1 MAYTTIDDPTK
12 FFSTNLWV
20 GDDTSPRTLTGFGHQ
35 PDFVWA
41 RYRDS
46 GSLNHVLTDS
56 VRGGDKMVF
65 SNSNAAED
73 TKSHGE
79 ITSFNSDGIT
89 VADGT
94 NATYPRLYFN
104 DDDPFGGGTAGNYV
118 GWSWKG
124 GGTAVSN
131 GDGSITSTVSAD
143 TTAGFSIVTYTG
155 NGTNNDSAT
164 IGHGLG
170 VTLDA
175 IIVKGTSHTANWIY
189 GTSALGYNS
198 RLQLNN
204 NVAKADGTYAFGV
217 SGVTPSSTTF
227 TVSASSG
234 DDHTN
239 ASSNTYVAYCFA
251 EKKGYSKFGSY
262 TGNGNADGAFV
273 YTGFEPAWVMVK
285 VTNDAD
291 NWHIIDNKRN
301 PFNTMDSH
309 LFANLTIAEATTSS
323 YNFDMLSNG
332 FKARSTNNAFNASGK
347 PYIYMAFAE
356 KPFVTEGTKA
366 AGTAR

>member
-65 SNSNAAED
+65 SNTNAAED

-131 GDGSITSTVSAD
+131 GDGDITSTVSAN
-143 TTAGFSIVTYTG
+143 TTSGFSVVKYTG
-155 NGTNNDSAT
+155 NGNSSAT
-164 IGHGLG
+164 FGHGLG
-170 VTLDA
+170 VKPKIGLLKPT
-175 IIVKGTSHTANWIY
+175 
-189 GTSALGYNS
+189 
-198 RLQLNN
+198 
-204 NVAKADGTYAFGV
+204 
-217 SGVTPSSTTF
+217 STTGNWNWWQD
-227 TVSASSG
+227 TTGDNSANVRIHLHLTDANNSNYPITFNTTTITLPSLA
-234 DDHTN
+234 D
-239 ASSNTYVAYCFA
+239 ASWNGNGTEFIFFCFA
-251 EKKGYSKFGSY
+251 EKQGYSKFGSY
-262 TGNGNADGAFV
+262 TGGADPFI
-273 YTGFEPAWVMVK
+273 YLGFKPAWIMFK
-285 VTNDAD
+285 NASATE
-291 NWHIIDNKRN
+291 NWRIVDNKRDDDN
-301 PFNTMDSH
+301 PVVQHLYPNTSG
-309 LFANLTIAEATTSS
+309 AEGSGTS
-323 YNFDMLSNG
+323 YNDFIDFLSNG
-332 FKARSTNNAFNASGK
+332 FKIRSGSGEVDGSGNTI
-347 PYIYMAFAE
+347 IYMAFAE
-356 KPFVTEGTKA
+356 TPFVTAGTKA

>member
-94 NATYPRLYFN
+94 NSTYPRLYFN

-131 GDGSITSTVSAD
+131 GDGDITSTVSANTTSGFSVVKYTGNGNSSATFGHGLGVKPKIGLLKPTSTTGNWNWWQD
-143 TTAGFSIVTYTG
+143 TTGNNSADVRMHLHLTDANNSNYPITFNTDTITLPSLADASWNGSGTEFIFYCFAEKQGYSKFGTYTG
-155 NGTNNDSAT
+155 NGST
-164 IGHGLG
+164 
-170 VTLDA
+170 
-175 IIVKGTSHTANWIY
+175 
-189 GTSALGYNS
+189 
-198 RLQLNN
+198 
-204 NVAKADGTYAFGV
+204 DGT
-217 SGVTPSSTTF
+217 
-227 TVSASSG
+227 
-234 DDHTN
+234 
-239 ASSNTYVAYCFA
+239 
-251 EKKGYSKFGSY
+251 
-262 TGNGNADGAFV
+262 FV
-273 YTGFEPAWVMVK
+273 YTGFAPAWVIFK
-285 VTNDAD
+285 RYDSTSNWIIFDQKRGLFNLNDNYVYPNSTAG
-291 NWHIIDNKRN
+291 
-301 PFNTMDSH
+301 
-309 LFANLTIAEATTSS
+309 EGTSS
-323 YNFDMLSNG
+323 SSGVDLLSNG
-332 FKARSTNNAFNASGK
+332 FKQRNTYADANTSSGT
-347 PYIYMAFAE
+347 YIYMAFAE
-356 KPFVTEGTKA
+356 NPFVTEGTKA

>member
-12 FFSTNLWV
+12 FFSNNLWV

-65 SNSNAAED
+65 SNTNAAED

-94 NATYPRLYFN
+94 NSTYPRLYFN

-131 GDGSITSTVSAD
+131 GDGDITSTVSAN
-143 TTAGFSIVTYTG
+143 TTSGFSVVKYTG
-155 NGTNNDSAT
+155 NGNSSAT
-164 IGHGLG
+164 FGHGLG
-170 VTLDA
+170 VKPKIGLLKPT
-175 IIVKGTSHTANWIY
+175 
-189 GTSALGYNS
+189 
-198 RLQLNN
+198 
-204 NVAKADGTYAFGV
+204 
-217 SGVTPSSTTF
+217 STTGNWNWWQD
-227 TVSASSG
+227 TTGNNSADVRVHLHLADANNSNYPITFNTNTITLPSLADASWNGSG
-234 DDHTN
+234 TEFIF
-239 ASSNTYVAYCFA
+239 YCFA
-251 EKKGYSKFGSY
+251 EKQGYSKFGKY
-262 TGNGNADGAFV
+262 AGNGNSDGAFV
-273 YTGFEPAWVMVK
+273 YTGFQPAWIIVK
-285 VTNDAD
+285 NIDSAE
-291 NWHIIDNKRN
+291 NWIMYDNKRDPIN
-301 PFNTMDSH
+301 VMDTILRANTD
-309 LFANLTIAEATTSS
+309 AAENTSS
-323 YNFDMLSNG
+323 AHNIDFLSNG
-332 FKARSTNNAFNASGK
+332 FKQRNSDNQTNKSSEDF
-347 PYIYMAFAE
+347 IYMAFAQN
-356 KPFVTEGTKA
+356 PFVTEGTKA